1 MNEIIENIKTAVH
14 SYFSRRKEIRE
25 DVLRS
30 HRLNLAEH
38 DIQVKEYKSALWLA
52 YKGTPLVLVSAIQG
66 DEAALYEVLK
76 LARENYIDCE
86 LKSLIKR

>member
-1 MNEIIENIKTAVH
+1 MNAIVENIRTAIQ

-30 HRLNLAEH
+30 HRLNAAEH

-52 YKGTPLVLVSAIQG
+52 YKGVPLVLVSAIG
-66 DEAALYEVLK
+66 SEEALYDALK

-86 LKSLIKR
+86 LKAIIK